1 MNNIGIKKKV
11 SAEIYQ
17 DAVDFLL
24 YEAEILDDGRFEE
37 WLDLMAEDFTY
48 RIPVRVT
55 RERAAKS
62 EFSDLAYHMNE
73 TKSTMEMRVQRSY
86 SQYNWAEDPISRTRH
101 LLTNFRARM
110 DEEKESEI
118 HFKTNFLLYRNQFDS
133 PTFQFLSGERH
144 DTLRYEEGKWKLVK
158 RLILLDHTT
167 IPMKNLAIFI

>member
-1 MNNIGIKKKV
+1 MMV
-11 SAEIYQ
+11 
-17 DAVDFLL
+17 
-24 YEAEILDDGRFEE
+24 RFEE

-55 RERAAKS
+55 RERAAARS

-110 DEEKESEI
+110 DEEKENEI
-118 HFKTNFLLYRNQFDS
+118 HFKTNFLLYRGQFDS
-133 PTFQFLSGERH
+133 PTISIFERRE
-144 DTLRYEEGKWKLVK
+144 T
-158 RLILLDHTT
+158 
-167 IPMKNLAIFI
+167 